1 MRAKDSLPGH
11 RAAVIPCEQMDVQS
25 GPVELTIKRR
35 SKTDLVFT
43 TRKPLV
49 DGDSLRGVESNIMAS
64 RPLKR
69 ARLAAANA
77 QREKGPDPHDT
88 PGAIPMS
95 EASQELKD
103 ARAALSVLQNP
114 LDPNAALIDLYPEAA
129 NMGREGRRRLRAR
142 TTQSDRVQRILRD
155 DLSDLAR
162 QRKALITHQVEIALN
177 REDPDNAIRAFAGL
191 AKIAGWAAPIKVDVQ
206 SKSLTIH
213 SLMSNPK
220 AIQEALALMTHEPGA
235 AVAIQSDARDD
246 YERRHGLKPV
256 DIVVDDE

>member
-1 MRAKDSLPGH
+1 
-11 RAAVIPCEQMDVQS
+11 
-25 GPVELTIKRR
+25 
-35 SKTDLVFT
+35 
-43 TRKPLV
+43 
-49 DGDSLRGVESNIMAS
+49 MAG

-69 ARLAAANA
+69 ARLAAARA
-77 QREKGPDPHDT
+77 QLEQAPDPHDI

-142 TTQSDRVQRILRD
+142 TTQSDRVQRILRN
-155 DLSDLAR
+155 DLSDLEQ

-191 AKIAGWAAPIKVDVQ
+191 AKIAGWAAPVKVDVS
-206 SKSLTIH
+206 SKNFSIH
-213 SLMSNPK
+213 SMLNDPK
-220 AIQEALALMTHEPGA
+220 AIAEAIALMSHEPGGP
-235 AVAIQSDARDD
+235 VPIQSDARDE
-246 YERRHGLKPV
+246 YEQRRVRPH
-256 DIVVDDE
+256 DVVDE